1 MSLFEDVMSLAVQ
14 MPMAERERLARAL
27 GLNAHTRG
35 AGTTLT
41 LNAFVSQPAEDAA
54 SWRARETGHAVLD
67 TRSTA
72 TDINVIGPAA
82 IYALHVQGPL
92 AGTVAGTVAGSVV
105 ETHESLPLA
114 SALPQGSPVVAAPD
128 VVLGLAAGDNRLH
141 AFWTNGPVEV
151 RLATASYLALLQT
164 ARDETEAKRMG
175 NFVQPF
181 AVLSLGPMA
190 SSRAVELMARR
201 GVAPLGALDALAAA
215 TALAHEIP
223 LVALDGAPYA
233 GIAELQVVRPF

>member
-14 MPMAERERLARAL
+14 LPMTERERLARAL

-35 AGTTLT
+35 AGKTLS

-54 SWRARETGHAVLD
+54 SWRARETGHAVVD
-67 TRSTA
+67 TRAAA
-72 TDINVIGPAA
+72 TDFNAIGPAA
-82 IYALHVQGPL
+82 IFALHGAGGLVQ
-92 AGTVAGTVAGSVV
+92 TD
-105 ETHESLPLA
+105 ESLPLA
-114 SALPQGSPVVAAPD
+114 SSLPQGSPVVAAPEI
-128 VVLGLAAGDNRLH
+128 VLALAAGNERIED
-141 AFWTNGPVEV
+141 FWSKGSVEL
-151 RLATASYLALLQT
+151 RLATASYLALLET
-164 ARDETEAKRMG
+164 AQGDDEARRMG

-201 GVAPLGALDALAAA
+201 GTAPLGALDALAAA

-223 LVALDGAPYA
+223 LVALDGAPYRE
-233 GIAELQVVRPF
+233 ISELQVVRPF

>member
-14 MPMAERERLARAL
+14 LPMTERERLARAL

-35 AGTTLT
+35 AGKTLA
-41 LNAFVSQPAEDAA
+41 LNAFVSQPPEDAA
-54 SWRARETGHAVLD
+54 SWRARETGHAVVD
-67 TRSTA
+67 TRGA
-72 TDINVIGPAA
+72 VTDPDAIGPAA
-82 IYALHVQGPL
+82 IFGLHAAATGGE
-92 AGTVAGTVAGSVV
+92 AGVV
-105 ETHESLPLA
+105 VTDESLPLA
-114 SALPQGSPVVAAPD
+114 STLSQGAPVVVSPG
-128 VVLGLAAGDNRLH
+128 VVLALAAGDERMH
-141 AFWTNGPVEV
+141 SFWTNGPVEL
-151 RLATASYLALLQT
+151 RLATASYLALLET
-164 ARDETEAKRMG
+164 AIDDNDARRMG

-201 GVAPLGALDALAAA
+201 GTAPLGALDALAAA

-223 LVALDGAPYA
+223 LVALDGAPYE

>member
-14 MPMAERERLARAL
+14 LPMTERERLARAL

-35 AGTTLT
+35 AGKTLS
-41 LNAFVSQPAEDAA
+41 LNAFVSQPTEDAA
-54 SWRARETGHAVLD
+54 SWRARETGHAVVD
-67 TRSTA
+67 TRGAA
-72 TDINVIGPAA
+72 TDPTAIGPAA
-82 IYALHVQGPL
+82 IFALH
-92 AGTVAGTVAGSVV
+92 GTGNTAIGTDA
-105 ETHESLPLA
+105 TLPLA
-114 SALPQGSPVVAAPD
+114 STLPQGSPVVAAPEM
-128 VVLGLAAGDNRLH
+128 VLALAAGDERIRE
-141 AFWTNGPVEV
+141 FWANGPVEL
-151 RLATASYLALLQT
+151 RLATASYLALLET
-164 ARDETEAKRMG
+164 AQGEAEAQRMG

-201 GVAPLGALDALAAA
+201 GVAPLGALEALAAA

-223 LVALDGAPYA
+223 LVALNGAPYE